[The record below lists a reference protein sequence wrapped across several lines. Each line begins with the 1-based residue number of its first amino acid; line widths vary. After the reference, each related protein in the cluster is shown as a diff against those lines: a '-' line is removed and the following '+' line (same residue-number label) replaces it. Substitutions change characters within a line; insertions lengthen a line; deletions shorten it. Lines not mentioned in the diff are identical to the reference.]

1 MANNGTDSGRRKE
14 WAVLLLILVLAA
26 ALRLPHIKADPPV
39 LLANISGSAGI
50 YFDEGIYCHNAR
62 NKILFGRWITDEWNP
77 LVYNAPLTLLY
88 YLVFRVFGIS
98 IVAVK
103 LLNIFFG
110 LAAILIFHAGIR
122 RFLPFREASPVT
134 ALLAFDYCWTMYNRI
149 GLLENFSA
157 LCFVSSLYFFL
168 RIGDRKPMAF
178 FLGMTVAVAALS
190 KYLFAFFLISTL
202 LAVGYKAWKR
212 REPRILLL
220 FGAGGAAVGIPWFL
234 GIFLPFRSTFGKI
247 GAGWGMLS
255 LPRSLSQAWGNLVHN
270 PLPRYLQL
278 LPLAAF
284 FLILFG
290 GLILIKLLGSGE
302 GRMRSADLFVFCW
315 IAGTVCS
322 LGLLNYRPLRYY
334 LPLIPAVYASLA
346 LLIRDR
352 ERIAGHRGLFIIGTV
367 LSAALFFPFF
377 RGLVIRP
384 SVFFAFPALLRF
396 LIYAAAA
403 GAAYAL
409 VSGRRAGKRALGGFA
424 FAVAIIASL
433 FLYDRHFFRN
443 PTYDL
448 EAASRFM
455 ETLPP
460 GSIVMGQEAPRL
472 TLGTSFP
479 SLLAYENWFNDKDPF
494 TRYKPTHLLVLNR
507 FGDAEIGWIR
517 RRFPEAAGKLQEIR
531 RFRVWDTTMTLFLVR
546 APDTSEP
553 EEAPGTR
560 F

>member
-1 MANNGTDSGRRKE
+1 MRMANNGTASGRRKE
-14 WAVLLLILVLAA
+14 WAVFLLILVLAA
-26 ALRLPHIKADPPV
+26 AFRLPHIKADPPV
-39 LLANISGSAGI
+39 LLANLSGSAGI

-110 LAAILIFHAGIR
+110 LTAILVFYAAIR
-122 RFLPFREASPVT
+122 RFLHFHEASAVA
-134 ALLAFDYCWTMYNRI
+134 ALLAFDYCWMMYNRI
-149 GLLENFSA
+149 GLLENYSA
-157 LCFVSSLYFFL
+157 LCFVVSLYFFL
-168 RIGDRKPMAF
+168 RIGERKRMAF

-190 KYLFAFFLISTL
+190 KYLFAFFLVSTL
-202 LAVGYKAWKR
+202 LAVGFEAWKR
-212 REPRILLL
+212 REARILLL

-255 LPRSLSQAWGNLVHN
+255 LPRSVSQAWSNLVHN
-270 PLPRYLQL
+270 PLPRYLPL
-278 LPLAAF
+278 LPVAAF

-290 GLILIKLLGSGE
+290 GLILIKLRGSGD
-302 GRMRSADLFVFCW
+302 GGLKSIDLFVLLW
-315 IAGTVCS
+315 IAGTVLS

-334 LPLIPAVYASLA
+334 LPLIPAVYAALA
-346 LLIRDR
+346 LLVRDKQQ
-352 ERIAGHRGLFIIGTV
+352 IAARRGLFIVGAV
-367 LSAALFFPFF
+367 LTAALFYPFF

-384 SVFFAFPALLRF
+384 SAFFAFPTLLRF
-396 LIYAAAA
+396 LIYAAGA
-403 GAAYAL
+403 GAVYAL
-409 VSGRRAGKRALGGFA
+409 VSGKREAKQVLAGFA
-424 FAVAIIASL
+424 FAVALVASL

-443 PTYDL
+443 PTYNL
-448 EAASRFM
+448 EAASRFV

-479 SLLAYENWFNDKDPF
+479 SLLAYENWFNDRDPF

-507 FGDAEIGWIR
+507 FGDAEIGWIS
-517 RRFPEAAGKLQEIR
+517 RRFPEISGNLREIR
-531 RFRVWDTTMTLFLVR
+531 RFRVWDTTMTLYRVPEQ
-546 APDTSEP
+546 AP
-553 EEAPGTR
+553 
-560 F
+560 